1 MPYTGEGNKSYDI
14 QRLWG
19 RSKEILRLVASG
31 LYNNKEV
38 ADIVGCT
45 PQTISNIINSELG
58 KQTLEIIEGAA
69 DADTVD
75 LMVKIRALAPIA
87 LAVQEEMMLDETTS
101 NGLKNKVADKMLDR
115 AGYTPISKNLNL
127 NMNAGLTG
135 EDIEAIKKRA
145 RELNEVKVNR
155 EAS

>member
-19 RSKEILRLVASG
+19 QQKEILRLVASG

-38 ADIVGCT
+38 AEILGCT

-87 LAVQEEMMLDETTS
+87 LAVQEEMMLDEATS
-101 NGLKNKVADKMLDR
+101 KGLKNKVADKMLDR

-145 RELNEVKVNR
+145 AELNEVKVNR
-155 EAS
+155 EVS